1 MKNQSRV
8 NEEKENETHR
18 QETEEATGREKVSVG
33 AIKKSRTQEIAI
45 KLKIAESKDTKE
57 KEKQRNMTENRNI
70 KTGNTFSVSN

>member
-1 MKNQSRV
+1 MKKQNRE
-8 NEEKENETHR
+8 NEENDRNAHR